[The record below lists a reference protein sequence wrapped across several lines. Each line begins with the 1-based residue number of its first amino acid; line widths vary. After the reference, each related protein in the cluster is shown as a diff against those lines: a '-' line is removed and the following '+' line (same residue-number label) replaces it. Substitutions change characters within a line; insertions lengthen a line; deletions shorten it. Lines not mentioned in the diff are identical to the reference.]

1 MKVAI
6 ASQNA
11 RVVHQH
17 FGRATQFLI
26 YEIKENGYQLVETRK
41 NQPPCGSAFEDGQD
55 GHSEDPME
63 KAVELVADCRAVV
76 VAQIGRGA
84 VERLSNRGV
93 HAYVIPDFID
103 SALRRLIA
111 SGRLA
116 EPIEPD
122 NTDFRWLE
130 S

>member
-1 MKVAI
+1 MKVAV

-26 YEIKENGYQLVETRK
+26 YEIQENGYQLVETRK
-41 NQPPCGSAFEDGQD
+41 NQPPCGSASEDGQE
-55 GHSEDPME
+55 GHGEDPME
-63 KAVELVADCRAVV
+63 KAVELVSDCRAVV

-84 VERLSNRGV
+84 VERLSNHGV

-116 EPIEPD
+116 EPIVPGD
-122 NTDFRWLE
+122 ANFKWLE
-130 S
+130 A